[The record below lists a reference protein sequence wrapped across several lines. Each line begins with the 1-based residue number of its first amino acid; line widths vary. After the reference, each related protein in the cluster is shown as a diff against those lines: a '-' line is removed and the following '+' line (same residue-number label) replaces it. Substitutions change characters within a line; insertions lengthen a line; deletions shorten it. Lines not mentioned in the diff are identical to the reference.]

1 MVAEK
6 CLMVADNVGFHKT
19 TSVKAAYNEE
29 GWLSENLPPNMTDEL
44 QPMDLVVNRTFKSI
58 MRKKRAMD
66 IYDYLQAYRNLLNQY
81 YNRKGMG
88 ELDVNN
94 PYPIWTPPK
103 SNYKK
108 AVIDVFNC
116 VHNDLNNE
124 TFQRSMTKCF
134 VDVGLLRPVDQYKAN
149 TNYVN
154 YCRKKLGYASLKVSE
169 DLSEGDCIAG
179 WIIDFV
185 QRADQADNDEAVE
198 EESDHDSINGNEQ
211 SLAEESNNE
220 EPADDDEQ
228 PADDDEE
235 SADDDEEPTGDV
247 EDSQVDVAEPPAAI
261 QSVADASINPKV
273 RVQRTKRPYD
283 CRDTMSTVW
292 NRWKK

>member
-1 MVAEK
+1 
-6 CLMVADNVGFHKT
+6 
-19 TSVKAAYNEE
+19 
-29 GWLSENLPPNMTDEL
+29 
-44 QPMDLVVNRTFKSI
+44 

-81 YNRKGMG
+81 YTRKGMG
-88 ELDVNN
+88 DLEVNN

-108 AVIDVFNC
+108 AVVDVFNC
-116 VHNDLNNE
+116 VHNDLNND

-134 VDVGLLRPVDQYKAN
+134 VDVGLLRPVDLYKNN

-185 QRADQADNDEAVE
+185 QRADQADNDEAAG
-198 EESDHDSINGNEQ
+198 EESDHDSINDSEQ
-211 SLAEESNNE
+211 SLAEESINE
-220 EPADDDEQ
+220 EP
-228 PADDDEE
+228 P
-235 SADDDEEPTGDV
+235 DDDEEPRDND
-247 EDSQVDVAEPPAAI
+247 EEPPDDEEEPANDDGEPLDDLEQLQDDLEQPPDAI
-261 QSVADASINPKV
+261 QSVIDASITPVV